1 MKPLSLLILTLFCTI
16 GAKAQSW
23 IVPGTGNIYYN
34 GGNVGIGTTSP
45 GTLGTSI
52 TTLQI
57 VGGSTIPS
65 TRSGGWRLTS
75 YDASLD
81 AYGYF
86 ANSIFYLGTGSNHD
100 MSLLTNGVERLT
112 ILKGGNVGI
121 GTTSPGYPL
130 HLYKASAETGI
141 LTSWGGSNIYLS
153 HGGWGI
159 GAGKFGIGNGSTPTI
174 VFDTNTNNV
183 GIGTNDPAEYALYVK
198 NSNPTIR
205 LSSVAETDGLTQ
217 EFILGTPS
225 YNRSAIKSKN
235 LSL

>member
-86 ANSIFYLGTGSNHD
+86 ANSIFSVSYT
-100 MSLLTNGVERLT
+100 
-112 ILKGGNVGI
+112 
-121 GTTSPGYPL
+121 
-130 HLYKASAETGI
+130 HLRA
-141 LTSWGGSNIYLS
+141 
-153 HGGWGI
+153 H
-159 GAGKFGIGNGSTPTI
+159 
-174 VFDTNTNNV
+174 
-183 GIGTNDPAEYALYVK
+183 
-198 NSNPTIR
+198 
-205 LSSVAETDGLTQ
+205 ETD
-217 EFILGTPS
+217 S
-225 YNRSAIKSKN
+225 YLVCRLLLEKKKKN
-235 LSL
+235 